1 MQAAMSH
8 PYRQAPPDGA
18 AHSRNVSTQAGTAVT
33 QVAGRWSAL
42 VKQCVLVVEDKAC
55 SMTDTQRLPSCMLC
69 WFMFCRRQHH

>member
-55 SMTDTQRLPSCMLC
+55 SRS
-69 WFMFCRRQHH
+69 